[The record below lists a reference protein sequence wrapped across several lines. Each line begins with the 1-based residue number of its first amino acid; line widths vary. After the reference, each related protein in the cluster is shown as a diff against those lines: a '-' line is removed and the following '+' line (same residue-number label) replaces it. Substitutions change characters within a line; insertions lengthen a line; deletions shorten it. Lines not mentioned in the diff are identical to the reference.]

1 MELNDSQ
8 SQKPNNSQQKHNK
21 KRYVNHNI
29 RKRPAPKLPKRENDV
44 YVNNHSNLQVSNG
57 IETTLG

>member
-1 MELNDSQ
+1 MELND
-8 SQKPNNSQQKHNK
+8 SQKPNNSQQKYNR

-44 YVNNHSNLQVSNG
+44 YVNNHSNLQVNNF
-57 IETTLG
+57 IETNLG